1 VPIALVAA
9 HFVVAAL
16 APLGARALGR
26 RILLACAVAP
36 LATVVWAAA
45 VLRAVLDGRAV
56 TGSIDWLPAVGLAV
70 SFRVDAFALLMV
82 ALVSG
87 IGTLIFL
94 YSASYFEHRDDSR
107 ADLGRFAS
115 HLTAFA
121 GAMLGLVVVDNL
133 LVLYVFWELTSIT
146 SYLLI
151 GYEDQKGSARAA
163 ALQAIIVTGAGG
175 LAMLAGF
182 VLLGQAAGTYEI
194 SALLSAPPTGGRAT
208 VGALLTL
215 AGAFTKSAQVPFHA
229 WLPGA
234 MAAPTPVSA
243 YLHSATMV
251 KAGVY
256 LIARLA
262 PAFAVV
268 TGWRPLVLGVG
279 LLTMLVGGLRALR
292 QDDLK
297 LLLAY
302 GTVSQLGFMVTL
314 FGVGLGETA
323 HAAAVLLL
331 AHALFKAALFMVA
344 GVVDHQTGTRDI
356 RRLSGLGR
364 RMPALAVVS
373 TVSAM
378 SMAGLP
384 PLFGFIAKE
393 GAYESYLHADLAAP
407 WAVVMLVGLVAGSV
421 LTFAY
426 SYRFVWGTFAT
437 KPSAGRRGRVG
448 SAAEAPGAAF
458 LAAPALLMA
467 LTVAT
472 GIVPSTVDRLLNA
485 AAQALVAVE
494 DTRLAAWHG
503 INAALALSLLTVALG
518 VGLVWVREPLA
529 TLQERF
535 GGWPGTQGAYEWS
548 ITGLNRLADR
558 LTGVVQNGSLPIY
571 LAAILLTT
579 VLLPGAGLLQLP
591 GVPRPDVLTEGI
603 LQTVAG
609 LGIVVAAMS
618 LIFSSRRFAS
628 VLLLGAVGYGVALLF
643 VLQGAPDLALTQF
656 LVESLILVVF
666 VLVLRYL
673 PPTYSRSEW
682 RPARIGRIITSVSVG
697 VFVFVFAL
705 AAGGF
710 RPDSIVPVSR
720 EFLARSVEQ
729 AGGRNVVNVILV
741 DFRGFD
747 TLGEI
752 TVLLVAALGVAALVL
767 ASRRDQER
775 GDDHTAASVRDPQDD
790 GDDGGP
796 PPRPGTTG
804 DGPRAGDQAHV
815 EAER

>member
-1 VPIALVAA
+1 MPIALVAA

-16 APLGARALGR
+16 APLGARAIGR
-26 RILLACAVAP
+26 RVFLACAVAP
-36 LATVVWAAA
+36 LATVVWAAT
-45 VLRAVLDGRAV
+45 VLPAALDGRAV
-56 TGSIDWLPAVGLAV
+56 AGGVDWLPAAGLSV

-87 IGTLIFL
+87 IGTLIFW
-94 YSASYFEHRDDSR
+94 YSASYFEHRADSR

-115 HLTAFA
+115 RLTAFA

-194 SALLSAPPTGGRAT
+194 SALLAAPPTGGLAT

-243 YLHSATMV
+243 YLHSAAMV

-256 LIARLA
+256 LIARFA

-268 TGWRPLVLGVG
+268 IGWRPLVLGVG

-302 GTVSQLGFMVTL
+302 GTVSQLGFLVSL
-314 FGVGLGETA
+314 FGVGLGEATY
-323 HAAAVLLL
+323 AAAVLLL
-331 AHALFKAALFMVA
+331 AHGLFKATLFLVT
-344 GVVDHQTGTRDI
+344 GIVDHQTGTRDI

-364 RMPALAVVS
+364 RMPALAVVG
-373 TVSAM
+373 TVAAM

-384 PLFGFIAKE
+384 PLLGFIAKE
-393 GAYESYLHADLAAP
+393 GAYESLLHAGLAAP
-407 WAVVMLVGLVAGSV
+407 WGVVVVVGAVAGSV
-421 LTFAY
+421 VTFAY

-437 KPSAGRRGRVG
+437 KPLAGRRGRVG
-448 SAAEAPGAAF
+448 GAAAAPGVAF

-472 GIVPSTVDRLLNA
+472 GIVPSTVAALLNA

-494 DTRLAAWHG
+494 DTPLAAWHG
-503 INAALALSLLTVALG
+503 VNAALGLSLLTVALG

-535 GGWPGTQGAYEWS
+535 GGWPGAQQAYEWS
-548 ITGLNRLADR
+548 VAGLNHVADR
-558 LTGVVQNGSLPIY
+558 LAGAVQHGSLPIY
-571 LAAILLTT
+571 LAVILLTA
-579 VLLPGAGLLQLP
+579 VLLPGSGLLRL
-591 GVPRPDVLTEGI
+591 
-603 LQTVAG
+603 
-609 LGIVVAAMS
+609 
-618 LIFSSRRFAS
+618 
-628 VLLLGAVGYGVALLF
+628 
-643 VLQGAPDLALTQF
+643 
-656 LVESLILVVF
+656 
-666 VLVLRYL
+666 
-673 PPTYSRSEW
+673 
-682 RPARIGRIITSVSVG
+682 
-697 VFVFVFAL
+697 
-705 AAGGF
+705 
-710 RPDSIVPVSR
+710 
-720 EFLARSVEQ
+720 
-729 AGGRNVVNVILV
+729 
-741 DFRGFD
+741 
-747 TLGEI
+747 
-752 TVLLVAALGVAALVL
+752 
-767 ASRRDQER
+767 
-775 GDDHTAASVRDPQDD
+775 
-790 GDDGGP
+790 
-796 PPRPGTTG
+796 
-804 DGPRAGDQAHV
+804 
-815 EAER
+815 